1 MRKIDKYGA
10 GIFSKIRTLIF
21 YVVITITMILLY
33 LILVTIHLFGAN
45 YDTKYK
51 FAIFSSKLF
60 IWILKITCSLDYKI
74 KGLEKIPNVPG
85 VFMANHQSFWDNMFM
100 QLITPKHSWI
110 IKQELLDIP
119 FFGWGL
125 KILEPIAVNRHS
137 SMSVREIIIKGKQKI
152 AEGMSMVIFPESTRL
167 KVNEDRSFKP
177 SGIKLAIEAGVPIVL
192 IAHNSGLFWPKGFW
206 IWPGTIEVEI
216 IDVIYPEQFQD
227 KDVRKITENVQK
239 IIQEHKNS
247 LAGNN
252 KI

>member
-1 MRKIDKYGA
+1 MRKIDKNFA
-10 GIFSKIRTLIF
+10 GISYKIRSLMF
-21 YVVITITMILLY
+21 YVVIAITMILLY
-33 LILVTIHLFGAN
+33 IILVTIHLFGAN

-51 FAIFSSKLF
+51 FAVFSSKLF
-60 IWILKITCSLDYKI
+60 IWILKITCSLGYNI
-74 KGLEKIPNVPG
+74 KGLEKIPNEAS

-152 AEGMSMVIFPESTRL
+152 ANGMSMVIFPESTRL

-177 SGIKLAIEAGVPIVL
+177 SGIKLATEASVPIVL
-192 IAHNSGLFWPKGFW
+192 IAHNSGLFWPKGLW
-206 IWPGTIEVEI
+206 IFPGTIQVDI
-216 IDVIYPEQFQD
+216 IDVIYPQQFQD
-227 KDVRKITENVQK
+227 KDVRQITENIQK
-239 IIQEHKNS
+239 IIQERKNS
-247 LAGNN
+247 LAVN
-252 KI
+252 KN